1 MMLTGSLSVIVP
13 ERKWF
18 AGELGF
24 GAMGDGKGRNA
35 RGGAIK
41 KSFLKSQNFDERER
55 RRVERVVSGLII
67 FGMSNRNVQ
76 FEKFRLNLNR
86 ITKTSC

>member
-24 GAMGDGKGRNA
+24 GAMGDGKGRNV
-35 RGGAIK
+35 RGRGLK
-41 KSFLKSQNFDERER
+41 KGFLCQNFD
-55 RRVERVVSGLII
+55 
-67 FGMSNRNVQ
+67 
-76 FEKFRLNLNR
+76 
-86 ITKTSC
+86 